1 MCECVIFAFLFTRS
15 NATPA
20 HLPVASGSCLLDPLS
35 LYLSVHLSVFH
46 LSVCLSV
53 CQLYLTEW
61 SFIALLPLDETGV
74 MSESVTSPQAE
85 V

>member
-1 MCECVIFAFLFTRS
+1 MCECVIFAFLFTRP

-35 LYLSVHLSVFH
+35 LYLSVHLNVFH
-46 LSVCLSV
+46 LSV

-74 MSESVTSPQAE
+74 MLESVA
-85 V
+85 VKLK